1 MAQHQKVLIH
11 ANNNKNI
18 KTHQIIS
25 MCHSVNPNECGSI
38 NIYHVI
44 YRKYA
49 SVFVCV
55 CGCYLI
61 TGLYSDKTSQITCLS
76 TVCLSFC
83 SNWHEINHQSSTFL
97 ALCEG
102 KPQVTDGLPS
112 QRAEKVESVPMSW
125 RVMAYIHPT
134 QQVSKTR
141 NTKSYPSSGRQERAL
156 ADGSKITRW
165 PSGKSSEPPGAI
177 HTTYATD
184 ALIPP
189 GDN

>member
-1 MAQHQKVLIH
+1 MW
-11 ANNNKNI
+11 N
-18 KTHQIIS
+18 T
-25 MCHSVNPNECGSI
+25 VNMPVYLC
-38 NIYHVI
+38 
-44 YRKYA
+44 
-49 SVFVCV
+49 VCV

-83 SNWHEINHQSSTFL
+83 SNWHEINHQSCTFL

-112 QRAEKVESVPMSW
+112 QRAEKVESAPMSW

-141 NTKSYPSSGRQERAL
+141 KTKILSIFGKTGTSTGWWIQNNAL
-156 ADGSKITRW
+156 AFREVQRTSNIRNRC
-165 PSGKSSEPPGAI
+165 P
-177 HTTYATD
+177 HTTWR
-184 ALIPP
+184 
-189 GDN
+189 